1 LFIHAALISA
11 VFIRPL
17 SALLVAPPQ
26 SRATK
31 WFVSLHCSLLRRP
44 PARKAGSVPFVRNRI
59 ALPRRGEESNPVPS
73 NTKGKNMNTPENIN
87 STPQPPNNIV
97 KSVKFPPQPQEWKI
111 VSLRECPTPE
121 AMQLCETPTQ
131 AADYWRTHIIQHP
144 YFNPECECLVVLI
157 LNTRR
162 KIKGHYFVSVGTMD
176 TILCHPR
183 EIFRLAIMASAA
195 SIIIMH
201 NHPSGESQPSEADIK
216 ITRDL
221 IRGGQ
226 LLKIDVVDHVVI
238 GNSNHTSLR
247 ELGFFAY

>member
-1 LFIHAALISA
+1 
-11 VFIRPL
+11 
-17 SALLVAPPQ
+17 
-26 SRATK
+26 
-31 WFVSLHCSLLRRP
+31 
-44 PARKAGSVPFVRNRI
+44 
-59 ALPRRGEESNPVPS
+59 
-73 NTKGKNMNTPENIN
+73 
-87 STPQPPNNIV
+87 
-97 KSVKFPPQPQEWKI
+97 
-111 VSLRECPTPE
+111 
-121 AMQLCETPTQ
+121 
-131 AADYWRTHIIQHP
+131 
-144 YFNPECECLVVLI
+144 
-157 LNTRR
+157 
-162 KIKGHYFVSVGTMD
+162 MD

-238 GNSNHTSLR
+238 GNSNQTSLR

>member
-1 LFIHAALISA
+1 MIRVTAL
-11 VFIRPL
+11 L
-17 SALLVAPPQ
+17 SAP
-26 SRATK
+26 
-31 WFVSLHCSLLRRP
+31 P
-44 PARKAGSVPFVRNRI
+44 PASAESRLSAFRSEPDCS
-59 ALPRRGEESNPVPS
+59 PTSRRREQSS
-73 NTKGKNMNTPENIN
+73 SFNTKGKNMNTSENIK
-87 STPQPPNNIV
+87 STPQPTNNLV
-97 KSVKFPPQPQEWKI
+97 KPLKFPPQPQEWKI
-111 VSLRECPTPE
+111 VSLRECPTPD
-121 AMQLCETPTQ
+121 AMQLCETPKQ
-131 AADYWRTHIIQHP
+131 AADYWRANVTQHP
-144 YFNPECECLVVLI
+144 FFNPDCECLVVLI

-183 EIFRLAIMASAA
+183 EIFRLAIMASAS
-195 SIIIMH
+195 SIIVMH

-226 LLKIDVVDHVVI
+226 LLKIDLVDHVVI